1 MSKEIYERSATIE
14 RKGENGQSTYTV
26 SLSSEY
32 PVERW
37 GVTEILEHS
46 ESAIN
51 MERAR
56 NGLVLL
62 FNHNENNPIGRIN
75 NLSIRADK
83 KLAGELVFSDTKD
96 GKKRK
101 QQVDEGTLTDV
112 SIRYSIDKFRRTED
126 KKTGKVTLRAVK
138 WTPQEGSIV
147 SVPADPSVGVGR
159 NLNNLNQETTKNEET
174 TMSQENDD
182 KTKTGGGVV
191 VEFET
196 GRRAGLQEGA
206 AVERKRVSEINLMFD
221 APGFSGGGYDGLRK
235 ALIENG
241 SDVEASRQALLAMA
255 GGNPDQNEA
264 IGGAPGK
271 DTQQRTA
278 ATVSADETDKQYDA
292 MRSAAEFKAGFI
304 EEGKTQPQI
313 RKEINENP
321 YGGLTLGEM
330 ARESLRIDGH
340 DIRGLSTYD
349 LVGYALNPN
358 AMPANRRSFVGQGT
372 GNFAALVENIAAK
385 SAMQGFNE
393 AEETWREIVRIGQV
407 SSFRQESRTDLSEF
421 SDLDL
426 VAENGE
432 YKHGNMSDNRE
443 YIQASKYGKL
453 FAITREV
460 IVNDDMNSLSRI
472 PMEMG
477 RAAQRKIGDLVYAV
491 LTTPATLRD
500 GTAIFAAGRKNI
512 ITSGAAPSVTQL
524 DAMKNLM
531 ALQKGMNDAAHGQN
545 IRMSKLIVPIA
556 LETTAQVLAKSA
568 NDPDQ
573 KSTLKGGGGTS
584 PNPFQGIQV
593 VADARLD
600 AASSAIY
607 YGSADPGM
615 HDTIE
620 VAFLNG
626 NQSPTLES
634 RDGWTVDGIEYKTR
648 LECGVAPLG
657 FKGLV
662 RNAGA

>member
-1 MSKEIYERSATIE
+1 MSKKEIYERSATIE
-14 RKGENGQSTYTV
+14 RKGTNGEATYGV

-32 PVERW
+32 PVKRW

-46 ESAIN
+46 ESAVN

-83 KLAGELVFSDTKD
+83 KLAGDLVFSDTKE
-96 GKKRK
+96 GKLRK

-112 SIRYSIDKFRRTED
+112 SIRYSIDKFRRNEN
-126 KKTGKVTLRAVK
+126 KETGEVTLTAVK

-159 NLNNLNQETTKNEET
+159 NLNHDNEDKS
-174 TMSQENDD
+174 MSENNGDNKRD
-182 KTKTGGGVV
+182 GEGVV

-196 GRRAGLQEGA
+196 GRKAGVQEGA
-206 AVERKRVSEINLMFD
+206 TIERKRVSEINLMFD
-221 APGFSGGGYDGLRK
+221 APGFTGGGFDGLRK

-241 SDVEASRQALLAMA
+241 SSVDSARQALLSMA
-255 GGNPDQNEA
+255 GGNPEQKEA
-264 IGGAPGK
+264 IGGNPGA
-271 DTQQRTA
+271 DTQQRTP
-278 ATVSADETDKQYDA
+278 ATHGADDAEKKFDA
-292 MRSAAEFKAGFI
+292 MRSAAEYKAGI
-304 EEGKTQPQI
+304 IDEGKTHEQA
-313 RKEINENP
+313 RSEILTNP
-321 YGGLTLGEM
+321 FGGLTLGEM
-330 ARESLRIDGH
+330 ARESMRMDGH
-340 DIRGLSTYD
+340 DVRGLSTYD
-349 LVGYALNPN
+349 IVGYALNPN
-358 AMPANRRSFVGQGT
+358 AMPSSRRSFVGQGT
-372 GNFAALVENIAAK
+372 GNFAALVENIANK
-385 SAMQGFNE
+385 SMMKGFQE
-393 AEETWREIVRIGQV
+393 APETWRDIVRIGQV
-407 SSFRQESRTDLSEF
+407 SSFRQESRVDLSEF
-421 SDLDL
+421 SDLDV

-432 YKHGNMSDNRE
+432 YKHGEMTDNRE

-460 IVNDDMNSLSRI
+460 IVNDDLNALNRI

-500 GTAIFAAGRKNI
+500 GTAIFDASRSNI

-524 DAMKNLM
+524 DAMRVLM
-531 ALQKGMNDAAHGQN
+531 AKQAGMNSNATAQN
-545 IRMSKLIVPIA
+545 IRMSTLIVPIA
-556 LETTAQVLAKSA
+556 LETTALVLSKSV

-573 KSTLKGGGGTS
+573 ISTQKGGGGTS
-584 PNPFQGIQV
+584 PNPFQGIKV

-600 AASSAIY
+600 ASSAAIY

-626 NQSPTLES
+626 NQNPSLES

-657 FKGLV
+657 YKALV